1 MRNAAASRGK
11 VHRDQNKRTSKR
23 RRLTSKMGLQKEM
36 LQTVV
41 ERLDVAVMLPIYGHR
56 KLVTAQLGMREDHA
70 SAEI

>member
-1 MRNAAASRGK
+1 
-11 VHRDQNKRTSKR
+11 
-23 RRLTSKMGLQKEM
+23 MGLQKEM